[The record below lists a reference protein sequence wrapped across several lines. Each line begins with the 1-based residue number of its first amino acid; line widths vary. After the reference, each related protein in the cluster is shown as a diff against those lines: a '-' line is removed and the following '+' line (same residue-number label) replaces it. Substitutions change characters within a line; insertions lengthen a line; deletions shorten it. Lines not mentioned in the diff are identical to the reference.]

1 MRKGQRVSMSETID
15 VEVVIGGKQYTISG
29 AESSEYIQRIA
40 MHINDKLGEFKL
52 QEAYA
57 GLDPDMKNILLAINL
72 SDDYFKAKQQIE
84 ELKIENDEKEE
95 ELFDMK
101 HELIKMQSEMDKLT
115 KETKELKTQQ
125 NEDEHSVI
133 RMEAKY
139 EQASKSEEK
148 SRLQLTRLEK
158 NLKMIQESE
167 QRAQAK
173 NKELDQELKEQK
185 ELVQTLKK
193 QNESLEKEKATI
205 LGEDNSLSDSGKESA
220 FTTSSK
226 TDKDSGADQK
236 QNSSEQGGG
245 AEEVARE
252 VAASLS
258 KAQTKKS
265 SRGSRAKRR

>member
-1 MRKGQRVSMSETID
+1 MRKGQRVGMSKTID

-29 AESSEYIQRIA
+29 SESSEYIQKIA

-52 QEAYA
+52 QEGYA
-57 GLDPDMKNILLAINL
+57 GLEPDMKNILLAINL

-84 ELKIENDEKEE
+84 ELKLENDEKEE

-158 NLKMIQESE
+158 SLKMIQESE
-167 QRAQAK
+167 QRAQTK
-173 NKELDQELKEQK
+173 NKELEKELKEQK
-185 ELVQTLKK
+185 ELVQKLQE
-193 QNESLEKEKATI
+193 QNEALEKANL
-205 LGEDNSLSDSGKESA
+205 LGEDKTVVFDSKKESA
-220 FTTSSK
+220 FTASQAA
-226 TDKDSGADQK
+226 KDQPADRQ
-236 QNSSEQGGG
+236 QNSPEQGGG

-258 KAQTKKS
+258 KTQAKKS